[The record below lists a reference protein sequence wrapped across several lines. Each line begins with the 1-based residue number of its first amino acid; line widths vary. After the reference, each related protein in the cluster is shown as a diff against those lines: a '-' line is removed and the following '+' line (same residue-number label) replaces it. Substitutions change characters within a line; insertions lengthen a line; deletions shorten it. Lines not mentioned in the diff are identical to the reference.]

1 MKNKKLTFSFTY
13 KKLINELE
21 KFIYR
26 EFKKIINNDYTCYKT
41 NRERISSLQIS
52 ITKNIKNLGSKIF
65 LKTGLEYS
73 LKKEKIISDKLK
85 ILDKIEETRKSNNVN
100 WMNILRNGIKNS
112 TNQTLDILKMIN
124 QDDKRISKII

>member
-1 MKNKKLTFSFTY
+1 M
-13 KKLINELE
+13 
-21 KFIYR
+21 
-26 EFKKIINNDYTCYKT
+26 
-41 NRERISSLQIS
+41 
-52 ITKNIKNLGSKIF
+52 
-65 LKTGLEYS
+65 EYS

-124 QDDKRISKII
+124 QDDKRISKLFKN